1 MSLVYHA
8 KDEKTD
14 VARASIRQ
22 YVYFTA
28 GYAWFA
34 RKTKADATI
43 TTSALFYFS
52 FLICFFTAPSIGA
65 ITNATT
71 SPPMRTMKGA

>member
-8 KDEKTD
+8 NHEKTD

-28 GYAWFA
+28 GYARVA
-34 RKTKADATI
+34 RTFDRVLTYMLGWQTLTI
-43 TTSALFYFS
+43 G
-52 FLICFFTAPSIGA
+52 C
-65 ITNATT
+65 
-71 SPPMRTMKGA
+71 